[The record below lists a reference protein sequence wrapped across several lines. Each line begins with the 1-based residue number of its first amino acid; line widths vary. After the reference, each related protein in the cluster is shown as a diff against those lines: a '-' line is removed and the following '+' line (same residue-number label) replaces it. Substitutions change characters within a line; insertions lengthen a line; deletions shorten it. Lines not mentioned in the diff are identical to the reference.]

1 MKKIA
6 FQGEKGA
13 YSDLACRSVY
23 PDIETVPCV
32 DFMSALQAVEKGH
45 ADLAM
50 IPVDNSLAGRVAV
63 IHQLLPQTQL
73 NIIGEFFLPV
83 HHCLLGVSGAS
94 IEDIKQVRSHT
105 HALPQCHDIIS
116 RLKLEQYVSADT
128 AAAAREVSQLQD
140 KSVAAISSSLAAEI
154 YDLEIL
160 KENIE
165 DAAHNT
171 TRFLVFAPSPQ
182 TPEVGSCDA
191 ITTLIFRVRNLPAA
205 LYKVMGGFATNGVNI
220 TKLESYMVD
229 GQFEATQFYCD
240 IEGHIDDPQVRLA
253 FEELDFFAAEVRV
266 LGCYPAHAYRRK
278 EN

>member
-23 PDIETVPCV
+23 PEMETVPCV
-32 DFMSALQAVEKGH
+32 DFLAALQAVEKGR

-63 IHQLLPQTQL
+63 IHQLLPQTKL
-73 NIIGEFFLPV
+73 NIVGEFFLPV
-83 HHCLLGVSGAS
+83 HHCLLGVKGAS
-94 IEDIKQVRSHT
+94 IDDIKQVRSHT
-105 HALPQCHDIIS
+105 HALPQCHNIIKD
-116 RLKLEQYVSADT
+116 LKLEQYVSADT
-128 AAAAREVSQLQD
+128 ATAAREVAEMQD
-140 KSVAAISSSLAAEI
+140 KEKAAISSSLAAEI
-154 YDLEIL
+154 YDLDIL

-171 TRFLVFAPSPQ
+171 TRFLVFSPE
-182 TPEVGSCDA
+182 TFVPEVEEGKA
-191 ITTLIFRVRNLPAA
+191 ITTFIFRVRNIPAA

-229 GQFEATQFYCD
+229 GHFEATQFYCD
-240 IEGHIDDPQVRLA
+240 IEGHIDDVNVRQA
-253 FEELDFFAAEVRV
+253 FEELDFFAAEIRI
-266 LGCYPAHAYRRK
+266 LGCYPAHAFRSA
-278 EN
+278 

>member
-23 PDIETVPCV
+23 PEMETVPCV
-32 DFMSALQAVEKGH
+32 DFLSALQAVEKGY

-63 IHQLLPQTQL
+63 IHQLLPQTKL
-73 NIIGEFFLPV
+73 NIVGEFFLPV
-83 HHCLLGVSGAS
+83 HHCLLGVKGAS
-94 IEDIKQVRSHT
+94 IDDIKQVRSHT
-105 HALPQCHDIIS
+105 HALPQCHNIIKD
-116 RLKLEQYVSADT
+116 LKLEQYVSADT
-128 AAAAREVSQLQD
+128 ATAAREVAEMQD
-140 KSVAAISSSLAAEI
+140 KEKAAISSSLAAEI
-154 YDLEIL
+154 YDLDIL

-171 TRFLVFAPSPQ
+171 TRFLVFSPE
-182 TPEVGSCDA
+182 TFVPKVEEGKA
-191 ITTLIFRVRNLPAA
+191 ITTFIFRVRNIPAA

-229 GQFEATQFYCD
+229 GHFEATQFYCD
-240 IEGHIDDPQVRLA
+240 IEGHIDDVNVRQA
-253 FEELDFFAAEVRV
+253 FEELDFFAAEIRI
-266 LGCYPAHAYRRK
+266 LGCYPAHAYRSA
-278 EN
+278 

>member
-23 PDIETVPCV
+23 PEMETVPCV
-32 DFMSALQAVEKGH
+32 DFLAALQAVEKGR

-63 IHQLLPQTQL
+63 IHQLLPQTKL
-73 NIIGEFFLPV
+73 NIVGEFFLPV
-83 HHCLLGVSGAS
+83 HHCLLGVKGAS
-94 IEDIKQVRSHT
+94 IDDIKQVRSHT
-105 HALPQCHDIIS
+105 HALPQCHNIIKD
-116 RLKLEQYVSADT
+116 LKLEQYVSADT
-128 AAAAREVSQLQD
+128 ATAAREVAEMQD
-140 KSVAAISSSLAAEI
+140 KEKAAISSSLAAEI
-154 YDLEIL
+154 YDLDIL

-171 TRFLVFAPSPQ
+171 TRFLVFSPE
-182 TPEVGSCDA
+182 TFVPEVEEGKA
-191 ITTLIFRVRNLPAA
+191 IPTFIFRVRNIPAA

-229 GQFEATQFYCD
+229 GHFEATQFYCD
-240 IEGHIDDPQVRLA
+240 IEGHIDDVNVRQA
-253 FEELDFFAAEVRV
+253 FEELDFFAAEIRI
-266 LGCYPAHAYRRK
+266 LGCYPAHAFRSA
-278 EN
+278 